1 MNEPGARSI
10 RNVAIIANRG
20 AGKTSLAEAILLT
33 TGAIPGLGSVTQ
45 GTTVSDFEP
54 EEIQHRSSVSTSLL
68 RCTWNQTTINL
79 LDTPGALSLLGE
91 AITAL
96 HAADAVIVV
105 ITASSGIRSELLRL
119 WSYVKALHLP
129 CLIVVNEFEK
139 ESASVDD
146 VIALCRRELE
156 ITPLPMSCLWKDG
169 AQCQGVIDFMGQQA
183 IQSRPDSMK
192 WQQQPIPSSADTII
206 GEARKRIQEAAAEC
220 EDQLLEQY
228 LSAGELTPADV
239 LRGLRAGVLAGT
251 VVPLYVGSVLKNIGT
266 LPLLNGVVDL
276 LPSPTDRAERQPLVG
291 EHPDSHHDVSRP
303 ASPDGPFSA
312 VIFKTIIDPFVG
324 RLSYVRLY
332 SGSLHAD
339 SVLFNS
345 TRRIKE
351 KSGHLYQLLGKKH
364 TAVSSA
370 SAGDIIAIGKLKDAQ
385 TGDTLCEEAQPIS
398 YPWPTL
404 PRPVLS
410 FAIEPKSSADV
421 DKVSLGLHKLIEE
434 DPTLGFSRNADTKE
448 MVLSGTGQLHLDLAL
463 EKLQRKYGAEVVIHT
478 PKIPY
483 RETIRATAQA
493 QGKYK
498 KQTGGHGQY
507 GDCWLEVTPSARG
520 EGFAFT
526 NRVVGGVIP
535 RNFIPAVEKG
545 VVEAMQH
552 GTLAGFPV
560 VDVRVAVYDGSY
572 HVVDSSEMSFKIAA
586 SMAFKKAMETAHPVL
601 LEPMMTVEVEAPA
614 AHIGAVIGDLN
625 ARRGRIVHV
634 EARGHGEVVKALVP
648 LSEIMTYTTTLNSLT
663 GGGGSYVMELARYD
677 EVPRDVAAKI
687 VEETKAT
694 RQTVGA
700 H

>member
-1 MNEPGARSI
+1 MNEPGARSL

-20 AGKTSLAEAILLT
+20 AGKTSLAEAMLLT
-33 TGAIPGLGSVTQ
+33 AGAIPSLGSVTQ

-54 EEIQHRSSVSTSLL
+54 EEIHHRCSVSTSLL
-68 RCTWNQTTINL
+68 RYSWNQTTITL

-96 HAADAVIVV
+96 RAVDAVIMVL
-105 ITASSGIRSELLRL
+105 TPSSGIRSELIRL
-119 WSYVKALHLP
+119 WSYVKDLHLP
-129 CLIVVNEFEK
+129 CLIFVNELEK
-139 ESASVDD
+139 ESPSLDEVMAACKRDLD
-146 VIALCRRELE
+146 I
-156 ITPLPMSCLWKDG
+156 IPLPMSRTFKEG
-169 AQCQGVIDFMGQQA
+169 GQFQGVIDWLQQA
-183 IQSRPDSMK
+183 AIHSRADGSK
-192 WQQQPIPSSADTII
+192 WQQHPVP
-206 GEARKRIQEAAAEC
+206 EAEKTGMTEGRKRIQEAAAETD
-220 EDQLLEQY
+220 DQLLEQY
-228 LSAGELTPADV
+228 LAAGELTPAD
-239 LRGLRAGVLAGT
+239 LMRGLRLAVHAGT
-251 VVPLYVGSVLKNIGT
+251 VVPLYAGSVLKNIGIA
-266 LPLLNGVVDL
+266 PLLNAVVEF
-276 LPSPTDRAERQPLVG
+276 LPTPNDRAVRMPLTG
-291 EHPDSHHDVSRP
+291 HLPDDNHEVSRQ
-303 ASPDGPFSA
+303 ATTESPFSA

-324 RLSYVRLY
+324 RLSYVRIY
-332 SGSLHAD
+332 SGSLQAD
-339 SVLFNS
+339 SMLFNA
-345 TRRIKE
+345 TRKIKE

-364 TAVSSA
+364 TAMAVA
-370 SAGDIIAIGKLKDAQ
+370 SAGEIVAIGKLKDAQ
-385 TGDTLCEEAQPIS
+385 TGDTLCDEQHPIC
-398 YPWPTL
+398 YAWPTL

-410 FAIEPKSSADV
+410 FAIEPKSSADI

-463 EKLQRKYGAEVVIHT
+463 EKLHRKYGAEVIIHT

-483 RETIRATAQA
+483 RETIRGTAQA

-507 GDCWLEVTPSARG
+507 GDCWLELSPSVRG
-520 EGFAFT
+520 EGFAFN

-545 VVEAMQH
+545 VVEAMHH

-625 ARRGRIVHV
+625 ARRGRILHV
-634 EARGHGEVVKALVP
+634 EARGHAEIVKALVP
-648 LSEIMTYTTTLNSLT
+648 LAEIMTYTTTLNSLT

-677 EVPRDVAAKI
+677 EVPREVAAKI
-687 VEETKAT
+687 IEEAKAT
-694 RQTVGA
+694 KQAVTA